1 MPNTLH
7 ALDTLLARL
16 LRTETIIAV
25 IVILTH
31 ALGGFAGDAE
41 AIGGSAVAVAVA
53 VAIGRSIVKA
63 GGYRDMPE
71 RAITDV
77 PSDNRNGANRPA
89 A

>member
-31 ALGGFAGDAE
+31 TLDGFSGDAE

-53 VAIGRSIVKA
+53 IGRSIVKA
-63 GGYRDMPE
+63 SGYRDRPG
-71 RAITDV
+71 RATANI
-77 PSDNRNGANRPA
+77 PSDNRNGADRPA